1 MERYIQMSTFLKCV
15 LCISVYLTGLCSFM
29 IRHTYLQ
36 NGSCL
41 QTKYFSYIL
50 SNIQHI
56 KKCFKWKLSILMIYL
71 SANILFDEALWRL
84 VCTAVSEHTSSHILA
99 WPLISKIVLSINT
112 KLFHEN
118 SIKRIKQV
126 TLVHFRWLVYIS

>member
-1 MERYIQMSTFLKCV
+1 MRSLYF
-15 LCISVYLTGLCSFM
+15 CISHLSLFIYDKAHIFTKWIMLTDK
-29 IRHTYLQ
+29 I
-36 NGSCL
+36 
-41 QTKYFSYIL
+41 FSYIL

-84 VCTAVSEHTSSHILA
+84 VCTAVSEHTSSYILA
-99 WPLISKIVLSINT
+99 WPLISKIVLSTNT
-112 KLFHEN
+112 QLFHEN